1 VAESK
6 LRKER
11 DSLQGQDSWM
21 WTSPDFWMK
30 AVRALTA
37 DFSVERSYGGSVLE
51 SLWSQLFCRAALGKP
66 IRAPRNRFSLHSP
79 ISTFV

>member
-1 VAESK
+1 
-6 LRKER
+6 
-11 DSLQGQDSWM
+11 M

-51 SLWSQLFCRAALGKP
+51 F
-66 IRAPRNRFSLHSP
+66 
-79 ISTFV
+79 